1 MKKLLVILSV
11 LFATVLT
18 VNLATA
24 AADIE
29 VNTPA
34 ISAIQSSMQA
44 RHSKLGGFYSSGA
57 VGLTKDGLIAVRDAN
72 SVPLAQRQAVN
83 NLVKEENT
91 DRSALYKEIAT
102 ANGHPEWMEEI
113 RNTFAQRWIQK
124 AQAGWYYQDGSA
136 WVKK

>member
-1 MKKLLVILSV
+1 MKKLLVVFSV

-24 AADIE
+24 AADLE

-34 ISAIQSSMQA
+34 ISAIQSGMQA

-83 NLVKEENT
+83 NLVKEENA